1 MNCLVNDD
9 KGIKIEM
16 FNQNKLLN
24 VEKNQYEIMQ
34 DNQLRKQLNAN
45 FSE

>member
-1 MNCLVNDD
+1 MNRLVNDD
-9 KGIKIEM
+9 KGITIEM

-24 VEKNQYEIMQ
+24 VRKNQYEIMQ

>member
-9 KGIKIEM
+9 KGITIEM
-16 FNQNKLLN
+16 FNQKKLLN